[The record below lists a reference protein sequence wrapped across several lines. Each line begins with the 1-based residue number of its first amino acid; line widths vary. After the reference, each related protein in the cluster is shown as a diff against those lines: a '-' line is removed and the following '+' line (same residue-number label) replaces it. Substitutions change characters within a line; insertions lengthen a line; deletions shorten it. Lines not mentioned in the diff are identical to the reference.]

1 MALREGHDT
10 ISMSDLEFRGA
21 GMDDEILVKDLPH
34 ELNESVVHAI
44 SAYTVAF
51 VRVEERNGRRHCTLL
66 GSGVLIAAA
75 GVKAILTA
83 HHVVQVLPKTGRL
96 CVMLEKTSE
105 PHTLDTA
112 GLVFLPI
119 ARGSRDADGPDL
131 GAVVLAPHLAG
142 SIAAKK
148 VFFNLDRRRDELL
161 SEPPNVRDGVW
172 FAQGFL
178 EERTVATEDPDGGTT
193 TRFYNFSGIGG
204 PDGPVERG
212 GYDYYE
218 YPVTHESRS
227 EAPVSWGG
235 MSGGGVWRVPLGR
248 ENGQVVP
255 RHPVLSGVLF
265 YQRPT
270 TATECGVVA
279 HGPRSVYRVAYNSI
293 VGEA

>member
-1 MALREGHDT
+1 
-10 ISMSDLEFRGA
+10 
-21 GMDDEILVKDLPH
+21 MDDEVFVKNLQP
-34 ELNESVVHAI
+34 ELIESVVHAI

-51 VRVEERNGRRHCTLL
+51 VRVEERNGPRHCKLL

-75 GVKAILTA
+75 GTKAILTA

-119 ARGSRDADGPDL
+119 ARGSREADGPDL

-148 VFFNLDRRRDELL
+148 VFFNLDRKRDELL
-161 SEPPNVRDGVW
+161 SDSPDVRDGVW

-178 EERTVATEDPDGGTT
+178 EERMVVREDPDGGTT
-193 TRFYNFSGIGG
+193 TSFYNFSGVGG

-227 EAPVSWGG
+227 EAPVRWGG
-235 MSGGGVWRVPLGR
+235 MSGGGVWRIPLGR
-248 ENGQVVP
+248 ENGQIVP
-255 RHPVLSGVLF
+255 RRPILSGVLF
-265 YQRPT
+265 YQLPT

-279 HGPRSVYRVAYNSI
+279 HGVRSVYQIAYDSI
-293 VGEA
+293 LGRET